1 MLNFVQCIKLYT
13 KLLKFTNLAAI
24 YFTMK
29 NLYRSTLFVSA
40 IAISAGALSSC
51 TGNNKSNHENTAV
64 VQKDSLTD
72 YVAQRLPIYERVKLT
87 TNINGLSVNDRKI
100 LPLLIQAAEIMDQ
113 LYWKQAYPQRDS
125 LLATIKDE
133 KTRDFVNI
141 NYGPWDRLNND
152 KPFVEGVGPKPE
164 GAFFYPKGITKEA
177 IEKSDLKDKFGAY
190 SVVQKD
196 STGKLS
202 TVPYHVLF
210 AAELQ
215 KASSLLKQAALI
227 AEDAGLKKYLNL
239 RADALVTDNFTA
251 SDYAWLDM
259 KTNGLDII
267 IGPIEN
273 YEDKLFNART
283 SYEAYVLIKDKE
295 WSKRLA
301 KYVKMLP
308 ELQKNLPVAAKYKTE
323 TPGTDSELNAYDVV
337 YYAGDCNAGSK
348 TIAVNL
354 PNDEKIQQEKGTRRS
369 QLKNAMQAKF
379 DKILVPISKELIEAD
394 QQQYIKFDAF
404 FANVMFHEVAHGLG
418 IKKTITGKG
427 FVRAALKE
435 QYSWLEEGKA
445 DILGLYMVTGL
456 LKKGELQ
463 GDIKD
468 YYTTFMAGI
477 LRSVRFGV
485 SEAHGKA
492 NMQCFNYFQEK
503 GAFERTPKGTYKVN
517 FEKFASAMNDLSA
530 FILTLQGNGDK
541 AAVEKAQKEKAVI
554 HPTLQTDLDRLTKKN
569 IPVDVVFEQGVD
581 VLGVK

>member
-1 MLNFVQCIKLYT
+1 MARY
-13 KLLKFTNLAAI
+13 NLI
-24 YFTMK
+24 MK
-29 NLYRSTLFVSA
+29 NLYKTKILLPAIALSATLFSA
-40 IAISAGALSSC
+40 CNNANPPAGDKA
-51 TGNNKSNHENTAV
+51 AV
-64 VQKDSLTD
+64 VIQKDSLTE

-87 TNINGLSVNDRKI
+87 TNINQLSVNDRKV
-100 LPLLIQAAEIMDQ
+100 LPLLIQAAEIMDE

-152 KPFVEGVGPKPE
+152 KPFVAGVGVKPE
-164 GAFFYPKGITKEA
+164 GASFYPYGITKEE
-177 IEKSDLKDKFGAY
+177 IEKSTLSDKFGAY
-190 SVVQKD
+190 SVIKKD

-239 RADALVTDNFTA
+239 RADALVSDNFTA

-283 SYEAYVLIKDKE
+283 SYESYVLIKDAA

-308 ELQKNLPVAAKYKTE
+308 ELQKNLPVAAKYKAE

-354 PNDEKIQQEKGTRRS
+354 PNDEKIQQKKGTRRS

-379 DKILVPISKELIEAD
+379 EKILMPISKELIDAE
-394 QQQYIKFDAF
+394 QQKYIKFDAF

-463 GDIKD
+463 GDIKE

-477 LRSVRFGV
+477 LRSVRFGA

-492 NMQCFNYFQEK
+492 NMQCFNYFKEK
-503 GAFERTPKGTYKVN
+503 GAFERTPQGTYKVN
-517 FEKFASAMNDLSA
+517 FDKFASTMNDLSA
-530 FILTLQGNGDK
+530 FIITLQGNGDK
-541 AAVEKAQKEKAVI
+541 IAVEKAQKEKANI
-554 HPTLQTDLDRLTKKN
+554 SSELQKDLDRLTRKN
-569 IPVDVVFEQGVD
+569 IPVDLVFEQGVD

>member
-1 MLNFVQCIKLYT
+1 MNKLYKST
-13 KLLKFTNLAAI
+13 I
-24 YFTMK
+24 YFSLAITG
-29 NLYRSTLFVSA
+29 TLF
-40 IAISAGALSSC
+40 LSGC
-51 TGNNKSNHENTAV
+51 TGDTKSNTDNGTV
-64 VQKDSLTD
+64 VERDSLNE

-87 TNINGLSVNDRKI
+87 SNINDLSVNDRKI
-100 LPLLIQAAEIMDQ
+100 LPLLIQAAEIMDD

-125 LLATIKDE
+125 LMATIKDE
-133 KTRDFVNI
+133 KTREFVNI
-141 NYGPWDRLNND
+141 NYGPWDRLNNE
-152 KPFVEGVGPKPE
+152 KPFVAGVGAKPE
-164 GAFFYPKGITKEA
+164 GASFYPYGITKEE
-177 IEKSDLKDKFGAY
+177 IEKSDLKDKYGAY
-190 SVVQKD
+190 SVIQKD
-196 STGKLS
+196 TAGKLT

-379 DKILVPISKELIEAD
+379 DKILVPISKELIDAD
-394 QQQYIKFDAF
+394 QQKYIKFDAF

-418 IKKTITGKG
+418 IKKTVTGKG
-427 FVRAALKE
+427 FVREVLKE

-445 DILGLYMVTGL
+445 DVLGLYMVTGL
-456 LKKGELQ
+456 LKKGELS

-492 NMQCFNYFQEK
+492 NMQCFNYFQQK
-503 GAFERTPKGTYKVN
+503 GAFERTDKGTYKVN
-517 FEKFASAMNDLSA
+517 YEKFATAMNELSA
-530 FILTLQGNGDK
+530 FIITLQGNGDK
-541 AAVEKAQKEKAVI
+541 VAVEKAQKEKAVI
-554 HPTLQTDLDRLTKKN
+554 SSQLQKDLDRLTRKN

>member
-1 MLNFVQCIKLYT
+1 MNKLYKST
-13 KLLKFTNLAAI
+13 I
-24 YFTMK
+24 YFSLAITG
-29 NLYRSTLFVSA
+29 TLF
-40 IAISAGALSSC
+40 LSGC
-51 TGNNKSNHENTAV
+51 TGDTKSNTDNGTV
-64 VQKDSLTD
+64 VERDSLNE

-87 TNINGLSVNDRKI
+87 SNINDLSVNDRKI
-100 LPLLIQAAEIMDQ
+100 LPLLIQAAEIMDD

-125 LLATIKDE
+125 LMATIKDE
-133 KTRDFVNI
+133 KTREFVNI
-141 NYGPWDRLNND
+141 NYGPWDRLNNE
-152 KPFVEGVGPKPE
+152 KPFVAGVGAKPE
-164 GAFFYPKGITKEA
+164 GASFYPYGTTKEE
-177 IEKSDLKDKFGAY
+177 IEKSDLKDKYGAY
-190 SVVQKD
+190 SVIQKD
-196 STGKLS
+196 TAGKL
-202 TVPYHVLF
+202 TIVPYHVLF

-379 DKILVPISKELIEAD
+379 DKILVPISKELIDAD
-394 QQQYIKFDAF
+394 QQKYIKFDAF

-418 IKKTITGKG
+418 IKKTVSGKG
-427 FVRAALKE
+427 FVREALKE

-445 DILGLYMVTGL
+445 DVLGLYMVTGL
-456 LKKGELQ
+456 LKKGELS

-492 NMQCFNYFQEK
+492 NMQCFNYFQEQ
-503 GAFERTPKGTYKVN
+503 GAFERTSKGTYKVN
-517 FEKFASAMNDLSA
+517 YENFATAMNELSA
-530 FILTLQGNGDK
+530 FIITLQGNGDK
-541 AAVEKAQKEKAVI
+541 VAVEKAQKEKAVI
-554 HPTLQTDLDRLTKKN
+554 SSELQKDLDRLTRKN

>member
-1 MLNFVQCIKLYT
+1 MNKLYKST
-13 KLLKFTNLAAI
+13 ILL
-24 YFTMK
+24 
-29 NLYRSTLFVSA
+29 SA
-40 IAISAGALSSC
+40 VALS
-51 TGNNKSNHENTAV
+51 TGLFSACSNNGKSNTTEGAI

-72 YVAQRLPIYERVKLT
+72 YVEQRLPIYERVKLT
-87 TNINGLSVNDRKI
+87 TNLNQLSVNDRKI
-100 LPLLIQAAEIMDQ
+100 LPLLIQAAEIMDE

-152 KPFVEGVGPKPE
+152 KPFVAGIGTKPE
-164 GAFFYPKGITKEA
+164 GASFYPYGITKAE
-177 IEKSDLKDKFGAY
+177 IEKSDLADKFGAY

-196 STGKLS
+196 TAGKLT

-210 AAELQ
+210 ASELQ
-215 KASSLLKQAALI
+215 KVSSLLKQAALI

-259 KTNGLDII
+259 KSNGLDII

-301 KYVKMLP
+301 KYVKLLP

-394 QQQYIKFDAF
+394 QQKYIKFDAF

-418 IKKTITGKG
+418 IKKTINGKG
-427 FVRAALKE
+427 FVREALKE

-503 GAFERTPKGTYKVN
+503 GAFERTSKGTYKVN

-530 FILTLQGNGDK
+530 FIITLQGNGDK
-541 AAVEKAQKEKAVI
+541 VAVEKAQKEKAVI
-554 HPTLQTDLDRLTKKN
+554 SSTLQQDLDRLTKKN

>member
-1 MLNFVQCIKLYT
+1 MKKLY
-13 KLLKFTNLAAI
+13 KPI
-24 YFTMK
+24 
-29 NLYRSTLFVSA
+29 LFVSA
-40 IAISAGALSSC
+40 IACSASLFTAC
-51 TGNNKSNHENTAV
+51 TNNSKPTEEKVTV

-72 YVAQRLPIYERVKLT
+72 YVASRLPIYERVKLS
-87 TNINGLSVNDRKI
+87 TNLNQLSINDRKI
-100 LPLLIQAAEIMDQ
+100 LPLLIQAAEIMDE

-125 LLATIKDE
+125 LLATVKDE
-133 KTRDFVNI
+133 KTREFVNI

-152 KPFVEGVGPKPE
+152 KPFVAGVVNKPE
-164 GAFFYPKGITKEA
+164 GASFYPYGTTKEE
-177 IEKSDLKDKFGAY
+177 IEKAELADKYGAY
-190 SVVQKD
+190 SVVKKD
-196 STGKLS
+196 SLGKFI

-210 AAELQ
+210 ASELQ
-215 KASSLLKQAALI
+215 RASSLLKQAALI

-239 RADALVTDNFTA
+239 RADALVTDKFTA

-301 KYVKMLP
+301 KYVKLLP
-308 ELQKNLPVAAKYKTE
+308 ELQKNLPVPAKYKTE

-379 DKILVPISKELIEAD
+379 DKILLPISKELIDLD

-418 IKKTITGKG
+418 IKKTVTGKG
-427 FVRAALKE
+427 FVREALKE

-492 NMQCFNYFQEK
+492 NMQCFNYFAEK
-503 GAFERTPKGTYKVN
+503 GAFERTSKGTYKVN
-517 FEKFASAMNDLSA
+517 FEKFGSAMNELSA
-530 FILTLQGNGDK
+530 LIITLQGNGDK
-541 AAVEKAQKEKAVI
+541 AAVEKTQKEKAVI
-554 HPTLQTDLDRLTKKN
+554 PATLQQDLDRLTRKN

>member
-1 MLNFVQCIKLYT
+1 MKKLY
-13 KLLKFTNLAAI
+13 KLN
-24 YFTMK
+24 
-29 NLYRSTLFVSA
+29 RLFSA
-40 IAISAGALSSC
+40 LIFSAGLLQAC
-51 TGNNKSNHENTAV
+51 TNTTKTTNDKTANV
-64 VQKDSLTD
+64 VQKDSLIN
-72 YVAQRLPIYERVKLT
+72 YVAQRLSIYERVKLS
-87 TNINGLSVNDRKI
+87 TNLNQLSLNDRKV
-100 LPLLIQAAEIMDQ
+100 LPLLIQAAEIMDE
-113 LYWKQAYPQRDS
+113 LYWKQAYPQKDS
-125 LLATIKDE
+125 LLASVKDE
-133 KTRDFVNI
+133 KTREFVNI

-152 KPFVEGVGPKPE
+152 KPFVAGIGAKPD
-164 GAFFYPKGITKEA
+164 GASFYPYGINKEE
-177 IEKSDLKDKFGAY
+177 IEKSSLADKFGAY
-190 SVVQKD
+190 SVIRKD

-202 TVPYHVLF
+202 TVPYHILF
-210 AAELQ
+210 ASELQ

-227 AEDAGLKKYLNL
+227 TDDAGLKKYLNL
-239 RADALVTDNFTA
+239 RADALVTDNFTL
-251 SDYAWLDM
+251 SDHAWLDM
-259 KTNGLDII
+259 KTNGLDLI

-301 KYVKMLP
+301 KYVKLLP

-379 DKILVPISKELIEAD
+379 EKILIPISRELIDAE
-394 QQQYIKFDAF
+394 QQKYIKFDAF

-427 FVRAALKE
+427 FVRTALKE

-492 NMQCFNYFQEK
+492 NMQCFNYFKEK
-503 GAFERTPKGTYKVN
+503 GAFERTAKGTYKVS
-517 FEKFASAMNDLSA
+517 FDKFASAMNDLSA
-530 FILTLQGNGDK
+530 FIITLQGNGDK
-541 AAVEKAQKEKAVI
+541 TAVEKAQKTMAVI
-554 HPTLQTDLDRLTKKN
+554 PAELQSDLDRLTRKN

-581 VLGVK
+581 VLGMK

>member
-1 MLNFVQCIKLYT
+1 MNNIYKTSIIVSTIAFSISLISGC
-13 KLLKFTNLAAI
+13 TNTSKPNGSQTVI
-24 YFTMK
+24 
-29 NLYRSTLFVSA
+29 
-40 IAISAGALSSC
+40 
-51 TGNNKSNHENTAV
+51 
-64 VQKDSLTD
+64 VQKDSLID
-72 YVAQRLPIYERVKLT
+72 YVSQRLPIYERVRLS
-87 TNINGLSVNDRKI
+87 TNINQLSVNDRKI
-100 LPLLIQAAEIMDQ
+100 LPLLIQAAEIMDE
-113 LYWKQAYPQRDS
+113 LYWKQTYPQRDS

-133 KTRDFVNI
+133 KTRDFLAI

-152 KPFVEGVGPKPE
+152 KPFVAGVGNKPE
-164 GAFFYPKGITKEA
+164 GASFYPYGITKEA

-190 SVVQKD
+190 SVVRKD
-196 STGKLS
+196 TAGKL
-202 TVPYHVLF
+202 TTIPYHILY
-210 AAELQ
+210 ASELQ
-215 KASSLLKQAALI
+215 RASSLLKQAALI
-227 AEDAGLKKYLNL
+227 TEDAGLKKYLNL
-239 RADALVTDNFTA
+239 RADALVSDNFTA

-259 KTNGLDII
+259 KTNGLDLI

-283 SYEAYVLIKDKE
+283 SYEAYVLVKDKE

-308 ELQKNLPVAAKYKTE
+308 DLQKNLPVAAKYKTE

-369 QLKNAMQAKF
+369 QLKNAMKAKF
-379 DKILVPISKELIEAD
+379 DKILIPISKELIAAE

-427 FVRAALKE
+427 FVREALKE

-445 DILGLYMVTGL
+445 DVLGLYMVTGL

-492 NMQCFNYFQEK
+492 NMQCFNYFKEK
-503 GAFERTPKGTYKVN
+503 GAFERTAKGTYLVN
-517 FEKFASAMNDLSA
+517 FDKFATAMNDLSS
-530 FILTLQGNGDK
+530 FIITLQGNGDK
-541 AAVEKAQKEKAVI
+541 AAVEKTQKTMAVI
-554 HPTLQTDLDRLTKKN
+554 PAELKSDLERLTKKN
-569 IPVDVVFEQGVD
+569 IPVDLVFEQGVD
-581 VLGVK
+581 VLGMK